1 MVYGYDSLC
10 LSSPQEEVQGLQD
23 LAKKYADFQELFQV
37 EVTKVDEIYDISQDV
52 GNKVAPAPLGWGGH
66 PLPSIRSP
74 KHQPLNANLS
84 PKTFTNRTI
93 HRQHCLPAFDCKPS

>member
-52 GNKVAPAPLGWGGH
+52 GNKVAPAPLGWGGTPSAIH
-66 PLPSIRSP
+66 PVSKAPASQRQPFPQDVHKQDHTSPTLP
-74 KHQPLNANLS
+74 
-84 PKTFTNRTI
+84 
-93 HRQHCLPAFDCKPS
+93 PSF